1 MNTKLSLFN
10 GLITA
15 AVALAI
21 SSVAAASEPALSL
34 QVTRS
39 PQSPIIRD
47 SMLPGKV
54 GVSINGPSL
63 IRVPSWVAHP
73 LGKYYLYFAHH
84 EGKYL
89 RLAYADRV
97 EGPWKIYEGGVQPL
111 AAQTAVENHIAS
123 PEVIV
128 DEAAQ
133 RIYLFYHGWV
143 PAKIKAAGRPVD
155 GEDGQWTSV
164 SVSADGLHFDP
175 LNRVV
180 GPSYLRVFAH
190 GGQWFALNESGVLRR
205 APALG
210 QRFEPLTQLIGDE
223 IIGAVDPA
231 QLHEAGA
238 TPVDRRPAKGP
249 FRYSIRH
256 VGLDVAGDRLVVF
269 FSCVSHRPERIL
281 CTVVDLKGPPETWKA
296 RQTIEV
302 LRPGT
307 PQEGANLPLAFS
319 RGGISLTYVNEL
331 RDPEVF
337 RDGDDVWLLYSVAGE
352 HGIGLARLSYQPAPD
367 RP

>member
-1 MNTKLSLFN
+1 MMNTKLSLFN

-89 RLAYADRV
+89 RIAYADRV
-97 EGPWKIYEGGVQPL
+97 E
-111 AAQTAVENHIAS
+111 
-123 PEVIV
+123 
-128 DEAAQ
+128 
-133 RIYLFYHGWV
+133 
-143 PAKIKAAGRPVD
+143 
-155 GEDGQWTSV
+155 
-164 SVSADGLHFDP
+164 
-175 LNRVV
+175 
-180 GPSYLRVFAH
+180 
-190 GGQWFALNESGVLRR
+190 
-205 APALG
+205 
-210 QRFEPLTQLIGDE
+210 
-223 IIGAVDPA
+223 
-231 QLHEAGA
+231 
-238 TPVDRRPAKGP
+238 GP

-256 VGLDVAGDRLVVF
+256 VGLDVAGDRL
-269 FSCVSHRPERIL
+269 
-281 CTVVDLKGPPETWKA
+281 
-296 RQTIEV
+296 
-302 LRPGT
+302 
-307 PQEGANLPLAFS
+307 
-319 RGGISLTYVNEL
+319 
-331 RDPEVF
+331 
-337 RDGDDVWLLYSVAGE
+337 
-352 HGIGLARLSYQPAPD
+352 SYQPAPD